1 MQSPHS
7 TSPISVSS
15 SDSRYPELVLCD
27 IHGKPLDLA
36 DKYRQQCQLA
46 VRSAPPRSNFI
57 DPMSSI
63 GSYNA
68 SNESPDE
75 APVQLPPRLNSPTPM
90 PLSPHTV
97 HTTLRSN
104 TNIDNTMLR
113 TIANGLLQT
122 IADREASTSVATK
135 RYEDRLHHLEQR
147 VLHYEQTFNHPPEGY
162 EVNNGK
168 VTNFQ
173 IPIGDG
179 LYQEAKWIRL
189 NDDGTVSGYLS
200 THSPNQQPFTID
212 LYATPDHSV
221 DSPLEP
227 LPPWFRH
234 LLTGPGGDFHVLQ
247 GAVADTDD
255 WGLAREIA
263 RYRELDNDVTAVA
276 IKIEEYQ
283 CDLDAACARLSSCET
298 CLTLAHAAERLA
310 TLENVPRK
318 IGALRSG
325 WKKTSRMP
333 RGIHVCTAPLE
344 DE

>member
-1 MQSPHS
+1 MQSSHS

-15 SDSRYPELVLCD
+15 KDSRDSNIVLCD
-27 IHGKPLDLA
+27 IHETPVDLA
-36 DKYRQQCQLA
+36 ERYRQQRQLA
-46 VRSAPPRSNFI
+46 ICSAPPRANFV

-68 SNESPDE
+68 SNESPTE
-75 APVQLPPRLNSPTPM
+75 APIQLPPCLDSPTPM
-90 PLSPHTV
+90 PLSPRTI
-97 HTTLRSN
+97 HTTLQTN

-147 VLHYEQTFNHPPEGY
+147 ILHYEATFNHPPEGY

-173 IPIGDG
+173 IPVGDG

-189 NDDGTVSGYLS
+189 NDDGTVSSYLT
-200 THSPNQQPFTID
+200 THGPNQQPFTIN
-212 LYATPDHSV
+212 LYAAPDHSV

-227 LPPWFRH
+227 LPPWFQH

-247 GAVADTDD
+247 GTVADTED
-255 WGLAREIA
+255 WGLAREVA

-283 CDLDAACARLSSCET
+283 RNLDAARAHLSSCET
-298 CLTLAHAAERLA
+298 RLTLARAAERLA
-310 TLENVPRK
+310 TLENIPRK

-333 RGIHVCTAPLE
+333 RGIQVHTAPLE

>member
-1 MQSPHS
+1 MQSSHS

-15 SDSRYPELVLCD
+15 EDSHDSNIVLCD
-27 IHGKPLDLA
+27 VHGAPVDLA
-36 DKYRQQCQLA
+36 ERYRQQRQLA
-46 VRSAPPRSNFI
+46 IRSAPPCTNFV

-68 SNESPDE
+68 SNESPTK
-75 APVQLPPRLNSPTPM
+75 APIQLPPRLDSSTPM
-90 PLSPHTV
+90 PLSPRTV
-97 HTTLRSN
+97 HTTLQTN

-113 TIANGLLQT
+113 TIANSLLQT
-122 IADREASTSVATK
+122 IADRETSTSVATK
-135 RYEDRLHHLEQR
+135 HYEDRLHHLEQR
-147 VLHYEQTFNHPPEGY
+147 ILHYEATFNHPPEGY

-173 IPIGDG
+173 IPVGDG

-189 NDDGTVSGYLS
+189 NDDGTVLGYLT
-200 THSPNQQPFTID
+200 THGPNQQPFTID
-212 LYATPDHSV
+212 LYAAPNHSV
-221 DSPLEP
+221 NSPLEP

-247 GAVADTDD
+247 GAVADTED

-263 RYRELDNDVTAVA
+263 QYRELDNDVTAVA

-283 CDLDAACARLSSCET
+283 RDLDAARARLSSCET
-298 CLTLAHAAERLA
+298 RLTLARAAERLA

-318 IGALRSG
+318 IGALQSG
-325 WKKTSRMP
+325 WKKTSCMP
-333 RGIHVCTAPLE
+333 RGIHVRTTPLE

>member
-27 IHGKPLDLA
+27 VHGEPLDLA
-36 DKYRQQCQLA
+36 DKYRQQRQLA
-46 VRSAPPRSNFI
+46 IRSAPPCSNFV

-75 APVQLPPRLNSPTPM
+75 APIQLPPRLDSLTPM

-97 HTTLRSN
+97 HTTLRS
-104 TNIDNTMLR
+104 NTMLR

-147 VLHYEQTFNHPPEGY
+147 ILHYEQTFNHPPEGY
-162 EVNNGK
+162 EVNNRK
-168 VTNFQ
+168 VANFQ
-173 IPIGDG
+173 IPVGDG

-200 THSPNQQPFTID
+200 IYRPNQQPFTID
-212 LYATPDHSV
+212 LYAAPDHSI

-227 LPPWFRH
+227 LPPWFCH
-234 LLTGPGGDFHVLQ
+234 LLTRPGGDFHVLQ
-247 GAVADTDD
+247 GAVADTED
-255 WGLAREIA
+255 WGPTREIT

-283 CDLDAACARLSSCET
+283 RDLDAAHACLSSCET
-298 CLTLAHAAERLA
+298 RLMLARAAERLA

-318 IGALRSG
+318 VGALRLG
-325 WKKTSRMP
+325 WKKTSHMP
-333 RGIHVCTAPLE
+333 KGIHVCTAPLE